1 MKTFKEAQ
9 KLNVVFIKV
18 FSPPLIQQHTAI
30 TTSFLTLSMSFFS
43 LYGKIRIQ
51 LFAAQGGVAWSNFSK
66 DAINVWASFRPF
78 ILRSTQLFCKGCPV
92 VKDWFR
98 TQ

>member
-51 LFAAQGGVAWSNFSK
+51 PLKQHKGVSRGVTLAK
-66 DAINVWASFRPF
+66 TP
-78 ILRSTQLFCKGCPV
+78 
-92 VKDWFR
+92 
-98 TQ
+98 